1 MTHVA
6 ARSVAWFNKCLISSD
21 NSDSDINL
29 EIHPEIQD
37 LDEGDNFD
45 ERYELV
51 NVNSYL
57 ALLSAHNSMEL
68 FHICEIKETS
78 IATDDLVDFYG
89 HIIQKGAKFLTVV
102 YLEKKDAH
110 RSNRI
115 YYKKHKR
122 CLHHPAE
129 IFVPDVSIDDSE
141 LSMSLAGYQFLS
153 DSI

>member
-1 MTHVA
+1 MGE
-6 ARSVAWFNKCLISSD
+6 FNKCLISSD
-21 NSDSDINL
+21 NSDSDINP

-37 LDEGDNFD
+37 LDEGDNSD

-51 NVNSYL
+51 NVNSYV

-68 FHICEIKETS
+68 FHICEIQEKS

-89 HIIQKGAKFLTVV
+89 HIIQKEAKFLTGV

-110 RSNRI
+110 RWSNRI
-115 YYKKHKR
+115 YYKKHKKDVYIY
-122 CLHHPAE
+122 PAE
-129 IFVPDVSIDDSE
+129 VFVPNVSIDDNE
-141 LSMSLAGYQFLS
+141 LSMSLAEYQFLS